1 MDIKGRTA
9 KNKLGK
15 HQSFKLDN
23 CPLFEINNKLKTISA
38 KRILGSSFGRA
49 IVWKTICSW
58 FDSNPKYNSLVSLKI
73 ANEMYIFY
81 TSHFFV

>member
-49 IVWKTICSW
+49 IV
-58 FDSNPKYNSLVSLKI
+58 
-73 ANEMYIFY
+73 
-81 TSHFFV
+81 